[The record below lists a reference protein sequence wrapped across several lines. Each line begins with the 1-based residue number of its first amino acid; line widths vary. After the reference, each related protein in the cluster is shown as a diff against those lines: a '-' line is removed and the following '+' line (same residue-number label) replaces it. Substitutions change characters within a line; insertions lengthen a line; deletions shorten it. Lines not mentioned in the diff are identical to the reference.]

1 MNVSSTDAR
10 LRVTVV
16 VDSFPTLSETF
27 IARHVQGLRQSGV
40 QVQVLAAREGDA
52 GLGRGSDVPLTLYAA
67 PRSFARRL
75 TAFVADLGKGGVARR
90 ARIAADPRVMG
101 MRALRLGYWWEAR
114 AFANIA
120 ANTDVF
126 FCHYGNNGR
135 LAASLEAAG
144 VLEARIVTMFH
155 GYDMRAAM
163 ARGADTLRPLQ
174 GVGVLFLAISEWSR
188 RRLVELGFPGDRI
201 RIHRVGVDVAAIPF
215 HERSGVRRAIRLLS
229 VGRLVEEKGH
239 DLGIAAVARLVADG
253 GDLSYSIV
261 GEGPKRPALERM
273 IADAGLR
280 DRVTLLGARR
290 HGEVLEL
297 LADHDL
303 FVLPSRDE
311 VTPVSLM
318 EAAAS
323 GLPAIATEVGAVREF
338 LDWDDALVV
347 DSDSVDALQA
357 GLRGLIEREQEWP
370 VLGRMGRARVERDHD
385 NRQLDRELSD
395 LLAGAA
401 SVPTGSA

>member
-1 MNVSSTDAR
+1 
-10 LRVTVV
+10 
-16 VDSFPTLSETF
+16 
-27 IARHVQGLRQSGV
+27 
-40 QVQVLAAREGDA
+40 
-52 GLGRGSDVPLTLYAA
+52 
-67 PRSFARRL
+67 
-75 TAFVADLGKGGVARR
+75 
-90 ARIAADPRVMG
+90 
-101 MRALRLGYWWEAR
+101 
-114 AFANIA
+114 
-120 ANTDVF
+120 
-126 FCHYGNNGR
+126 
-135 LAASLEAAG
+135 
-144 VLEARIVTMFH
+144 
-155 GYDMRAAM
+155 
-163 ARGADTLRPLQ
+163 
-174 GVGVLFLAISEWSR
+174 
-188 RRLVELGFPGDRI
+188 
-201 RIHRVGVDVAAIPF
+201 
-215 HERSGVRRAIRLLS
+215 
-229 VGRLVEEKGH
+229 
-239 DLGIAAVARLVADG
+239 VADG
-253 GDLSYSIV
+253 VALSYSIV